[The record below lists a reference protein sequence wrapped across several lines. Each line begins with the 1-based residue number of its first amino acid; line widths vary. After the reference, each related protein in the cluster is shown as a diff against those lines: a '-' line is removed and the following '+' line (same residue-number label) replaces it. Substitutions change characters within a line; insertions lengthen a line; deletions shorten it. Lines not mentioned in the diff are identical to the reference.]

1 MDELSF
7 KFQETAVRTLL
18 IEREPWFV
26 GKDVAEALRHT
37 NPERAVRNFVDDEDK
52 GVTVLVTPGGTQQV
66 TIINEPGAYSLIL
79 QSKTETAKKFKHWVT
94 HDVLPSIRKQGYYSV
109 LSDEELIEALTQK
122 LQDNPKFLKYTD
134 GLSPAQKKDADKL
147 RREAD
152 YQELRKNWKTME
164 PREVTQRLSDIFFD
178 DPRRF
183 ERENNK
189 FIYWYNHN
197 KISKI

>member
-66 TIINEPGAYSLIL
+66 TIINEPGVYSLIL

-189 FIYWYNHN
+189 FI
-197 KISKI
+197 